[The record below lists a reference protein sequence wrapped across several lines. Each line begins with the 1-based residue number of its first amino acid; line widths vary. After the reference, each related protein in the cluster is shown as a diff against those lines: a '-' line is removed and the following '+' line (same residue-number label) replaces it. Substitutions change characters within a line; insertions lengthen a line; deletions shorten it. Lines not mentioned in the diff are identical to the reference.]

1 MNKIKSTISILILS
15 VLFTVH
21 ANAQAGKTIVN
32 NAKELDQAIKAAKPG
47 DHLVMA
53 NGVWTD
59 IIIKFKGVGTEAQ
72 PIVLEAETPGKVF
85 IEGQSRLRL
94 SGEYLE
100 VSGLYFRNGFTPKST
115 IIDFRTDNESVAN
128 HSKITNCV
136 IEGFTQPD
144 REEKDNWV
152 QFYGRHNELSNCYIA
167 GKSNPGPTLRIY
179 LNGNEN
185 INNHHKII
193 NNYFGE
199 RPRAGGPHGETI
211 QLGDSYTSMTPSY
224 TQVSN
229 NLFER
234 CNGEVEIISSKSNFN
249 EFTNNIFFES
259 EGSLVLRH
267 GNYAKVDG
275 NVFIGNENSTAIG
288 GVRVVNTGHWVTN
301 NYFYKIIG
309 SDFRSAIAVM
319 NGIPKSPLNRYNQ
332 VTDVVIAYNSFID
345 CISPLQFSVGNNSD
359 KSDVLPATELRSA
372 RPTRTIVA
380 NNLIYN
386 HDVNETKPIFA
397 YDEVDGVSFYNN
409 ILNTNDVSGIDTNGG
424 LTQEDF
430 TVNKVTDW
438 FYTPSKSFSDVYNGF
453 DFEQI
458 SKDLVGNDRTDNSAI
473 GAVTFPFDDKGKV
486 EINKSQ
492 YGPKWLDRSGK
503 KAKSKTIK
511 VTSAEALAKA
521 VKEANSGDVLELKSG
536 TFKVSET
543 MKIDKDIT
551 IKSAGKKKVKIV
563 YSGAANT
570 ALFQMLP
577 KGNLNLDNVAI
588 EGSKTQD
595 AFATLE
601 KNMSTVY
608 KLKINNSEVSKFS
621 SVLRTYKGSL
631 ADSLVVSNST
641 IKDCTNGILLAGE
654 DDDKGD
660 YSAEFVTIEN
670 STFDNVDQNVL
681 NYYRGGYDESSI
693 GGTLVLR
700 NNTFKNSGSKEE
712 SKILLQTRGIVN
724 IDFNGNTFKDN
735 AVSYI
740 IVLWGEK
747 GQVSVNNTIDNSG
760 EVKTEQN
767 LKMKLMY

>member
-1 MNKIKSTISILILS
+1 MNTIKSTISILILS
-15 VLFTVH
+15 ILFTVQ
-21 ANAQAGKTIVN
+21 ASAQAGKTMVN
-32 NAKELDQAIKAAKPG
+32 NAKELEEAIKAAKPG

-72 PIVLEAETPGKVF
+72 PIVLEAETPGQVF

-249 EFTNNIFFES
+249 EFTNNIFFEC

-301 NYFYKIIG
+301 NYFYKILG

-319 NGIPKSPLNRYNQ
+319 NGVPKSPLNRYNQ
-332 VTDVVIAYNSFID
+332 VTDAVIAYNSFID
-345 CISPLQFSVGNNSD
+345 CLSPLQFSVGNNSD

-386 HDVNETKPIFA
+386 HDKNETKPIVA

-409 ILNTNDVSGIDTNGG
+409 ILNSKDVSGIETNGG

-430 TVNKVTDW
+430 TVNKVSDW
-438 FYTPSKSFSDVYNGF
+438 FYAPSKAFSDVYNGF
-453 DFEQI
+453 DFDKI
-458 SKDLVGNDRTDNSAI
+458 SNDLVGNDRSENSAI
-473 GAVTFPFDDKGKV
+473 GAVTFPFTNKGKV
-486 EINKSQ
+486 EINKLQ
-492 YGPKWLDRSGK
+492 YGPKWLDRSDK
-503 KAKSKTIK
+503 KVKAKTFK
-511 VTSAEALAKA
+511 VTSADALAKA
-521 VKEANSGDVLELKSG
+521 IVDAKSGDIVELKSG
-536 TFKVSET
+536 TYKVSET

-551 IKSAGKKKVKIV
+551 IKSAGKKKAKIV
-563 YSGAANT
+563 YSGASNT

-577 KGNLNLDNVAI
+577 KGNLNLENVAI

-608 KLKINNSEVSKFS
+608 KLKIKNSEVSKFS

-631 ADSLVVSNST
+631 ADSLVVSNSS

-670 STFDNVDQNVL
+670 STFENVDQNVL

-693 GGTLVLR
+693 GGTLVLK

-735 AVSYI
+735 AVSYV

-747 GQVSVNNTIDNSG
+747 GQTSVNNTIDDSG